1 MQTASG
7 TTLGMADFFFLKQPL
22 VVGSLSHISDLLNPG
37 LCCVD
42 KGLGRERA
50 DGGLAE
56 LLRSLPAVLCL
67 GDESHALGSVHVTV
81 SVPGPKPSETQASWW
96 RLLEKAPL

>member
-50 DGGLAE
+50 MGAGGTPALSTSG
-56 LLRSLPAVLCL
+56 SLP
-67 GDESHALGSVHVTV
+67 
-81 SVPGPKPSETQASWW
+81 
-96 RLLEKAPL
+96 R